1 MTLSPKQR
9 EALKRVAD
17 GKFFPSLV
25 KEEDGWHA
33 RWRAIGVEN
42 GWVDEYVREA
52 NLTRLS
58 EDAEDQKHETLHDA
72 WMLALRSRTGLVR
85 WEESA
90 CAAFAAELEAWSGN
104 AAEDRAAR
112 QGIAFT
118 FAVSRLA
125 SDVPAFSVSCP
136 VPKGRRGLKALG
148 QAAYVWGPLVGL
160 RSMSPAPKAGTDPQK
175 AGTDPQTKAGTD
187 PKKTGTDPNSRLT
200 VTITRTEAEDFL
212 RAGARNLHDAGY
224 VVEGVDLAA
233 TITASAEI
241 EASSPGDQSSGQ
253 SVNPSIRL
261 VVKVAGEPVTAD
273 EIRFLLDQG
282 STLVYFRDHWIEVDR
297 GILKEALRAL
307 EKGVG
312 KRTNALGFA
321 MGLGHVG
328 QLELDEVKAHGW
340 LRGLVNELRSAST
353 RVNGED
359 LPGPRGPGASEQPK
373 GFVGELRDYQKRGVK
388 WLTFL
393 TEHGFGALLADDM
406 GLGKTIQV
414 IAWILNSFEVSRFQV
429 SRFQVS
435 GSKGDKTTRPQD
447 DKISSLQDSKIPEAE
462 SVNQTISQSD
472 NRAILIV
479 APLTL
484 LSNWRHEFAKFAP
497 ALKVYVHQG
506 ESRHLASGFRRA
518 VAAAD
523 VTLTS
528 YNLLVRDYTAFSE
541 IAWRGLVLDE
551 AQAVKNPDT
560 QVARAV
566 RALTPAKRIAMTGT
580 PIENSVADIWSLE
593 EFLNPGFLG
602 DRRSFA
608 DRFVKPI
615 AADENSAAG
624 KRLRH
629 ALEPF
634 ILRRLKSDAR
644 IAAELGEK
652 REIREYCELSPEQRR
667 DYETALGD
675 FRARE
680 HAQGDVFAL
689 LTELKLICDGAG
701 KLERLCELVGTIF
714 ENGESALVFTQ
725 YAKVGAWLRE
735 ELFKRFG
742 RRFPFLHGTLSAAAR
757 EAEIAKFNR
766 RGPNLFI
773 LSLKAGGFGLNL
785 TKATHVVHFDRWWN
799 PAVENQATDRAH
811 RIGQTKTVFVHLF
824 ISSGTL
830 EEHVDV
836 MLEKKSRV
844 AGSVI
849 TEAEWLEAAKLD

>member
-1 MTLSPKQR
+1 MKLSPKQR
-9 EALKRVAD
+9 EALKLVAD

-52 NLTRLS
+52 NVTRLS

-85 WEESA
+85 WDDAE
-90 CAAFAAELEAWSGN
+90 CAAFAAELEAWSGS
-104 AAEDRAAR
+104 AEEDVEAR
-112 QGIAFT
+112 RKIVFRFQVPGSKFQ
-118 FAVSRLA
+118 VSGSRFQDSGA
-125 SDVPAFSVSCP
+125 GFQVCCE
-136 VPKGRRGLKALG
+136 VPKGRRRLKALG

-160 RSMSPAPKAGTDPQK
+160 RVLNTEAQRHGDATVRRLGDEGSEPQSLCVK
-175 AGTDPQTKAGTD
+175 I
-187 PKKTGTDPNSRLT
+187 S
-200 VTITRTEAEDFL
+200 RTEAEDFI
-212 RAGARNLHDAGY
+212 RAGARNLRDAGY
-224 VVEGVDLAA
+224 GVTGVELAA
-233 TITASAEI
+233 PVTANLEI
-241 EASSPGDQSSGQ
+241 ESGEAGKNGEDGKNGEAD
-253 SVNPSIRL
+253 SCPL
-261 VVKVAGEPVTAD
+261 VRKANIPFKLTVRVAGEPVTAE

-282 STLVYFRDHWIEVDR
+282 STLVFFRDRWIEVDR

-312 KRTNALGFA
+312 KKANALGFA

-328 QLELDEVKAHGW
+328 QLELEEVRAHGW
-340 LRGLVNELRSAST
+340 LRGLVNELRNASAGTVPTADSSGT
-353 RVNGED
+353 VPTAEGA
-359 LPGPRGPGASEQPK
+359 PR
-373 GFVGELRDYQKRGVK
+373 GFVGELRDYQRRGVE
-388 WLTFL
+388 WLRFL
-393 TEHGFGALLADDM
+393 TGHGFGALLADDM
-406 GLGKTIQV
+406 GLGKTVQV
-414 IAWILNSFEVSRFQV
+414 IAWVLKGCEVAGLRGCGVARSGNQSNNFQV
-429 SRFQVS
+429 
-435 GSKGDKTTRPQD
+435 
-447 DKISSLQDSKIPEAE
+447 
-462 SVNQTISQSD
+462 
-472 NRAILIV
+472 LIV

-484 LSNWRHEFAKFAP
+484 LSNWKHEFAKFAP
-497 ALKVYVHQG
+497 DLKVYVHQG
-506 ESRHLASGFRRA
+506 EGRHVASGFRKA
-518 VAAAD
+518 VGESD

-528 YNLLVRDYTAFSE
+528 YNLLVRDFSGFAE
-541 IAWRGLVLDE
+541 IGWDALVLDE
-551 AQAVKNPDT
+551 AQAIKNPDT

-566 RALTPAKRIAMTGT
+566 RALTPSNRIAMTGT

-602 DRRSFA
+602 DRKSFA

-615 AADENSAAG
+615 AADDASAAA
-624 KRLRH
+624 KRLKH

-634 ILRRLKSDAR
+634 VLRRLKSDSR

-652 REIREYCELSPEQRR
+652 REIREYCELTPEQRR

-680 HAQGDVFAL
+680 HAQGEVFAL
-689 LTELKLICDGAG
+689 LTRLKLVCDGAG
-701 KLERLCELVGTIF
+701 KLERLCELVGSIF
-714 ENGESALVFTQ
+714 ESGESALVFTQ
-725 YAKVGAWLRE
+725 YAKVGAWLRD
-735 ELFKRFG
+735 ELGKRFG
-742 RRFPFLHGTLSAAAR
+742 RRFPFLYGGLSAAER
-757 EAEIAKFNR
+757 EGEIAKFNR
-766 RGPNLFI
+766 RGPSLFI

-785 TKATHVVHFDRWWN
+785 TKATHVIHFDRWWN

-824 ISSGTL
+824 ICAGTL

-849 TEAEWLEAAKLD
+849 TEAEWLEAAKLDE